1 MKIAKVTVK
10 SETGLHARPVI
21 VFVNTAK
28 EFDCDV
34 SVEKNGKTADAKRF
48 LSVLSL
54 GVNMDDVIT
63 LKTDGKDEE
72 KAITVLT
79 KLVEDDFHV

>member
-10 SETGLHARPVI
+10 AETGLHARPVI
-21 VFVNTAK
+21 VFVNKAK

-34 SVEKNGKTADAKRF
+34 AVEKDGKSADAKKF

-54 GVNMDDVIT
+54 GVVMNDEIT
-63 LKTDGKDEE
+63 LKTEGEDEE
-72 KAITVLT
+72 KAITQL
-79 KLVEDDFHV
+79 KRLVEDNFHV